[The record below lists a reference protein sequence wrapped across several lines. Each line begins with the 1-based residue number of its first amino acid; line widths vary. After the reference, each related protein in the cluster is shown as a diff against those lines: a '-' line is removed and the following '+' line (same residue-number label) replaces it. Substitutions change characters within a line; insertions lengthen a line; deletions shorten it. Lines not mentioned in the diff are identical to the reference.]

1 MVIYITIMLIIF
13 QGDGMKGKY
22 VVRSESRIN
31 EVKFVHS
38 RLAAIVRDVLYSLFI
53 EILR

>member
-1 MVIYITIMLIIF
+1 MKEKYTVLPESGTNEVLRIIF
-13 QGDGMKGKY
+13 HLGG
-22 VVRSESRIN
+22 VN

-38 RLAAIVRDVLYSLFI
+38 RLAVIVREVLYSLFI

>member
-1 MVIYITIMLIIF
+1 
-13 QGDGMKGKY
+13 MKEKY
-22 VVRSESRIN
+22 TTCPKSGIN

-38 RLAAIVRDVLYSLFI
+38 RLAAIVREVLYSLFI